1 MAKLG
6 FIGAGKVSTALAM
19 RLSGKGYPVAAV
31 HDVEPEAHMFMTK
44 HLAEG
49 AGCLVV
55 VGECR

>member
-31 HDVEPEAHMFMTK
+31 HDVEPEAHIFMTK
-44 HLAEG
+44 HLAEEL
-49 AGCLVV
+49 AVQLW
-55 VGECR
+55 